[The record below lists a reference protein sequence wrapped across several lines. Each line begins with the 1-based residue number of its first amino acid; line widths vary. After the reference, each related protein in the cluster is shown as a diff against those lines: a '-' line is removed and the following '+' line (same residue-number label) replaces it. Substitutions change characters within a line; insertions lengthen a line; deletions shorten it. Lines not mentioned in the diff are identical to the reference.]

1 MASTPLSFSPTV
13 PLPNGLVAPQLR
25 HLSGAPVRAAICDAN
40 LLEPIAPAD
49 GGRAVAPV
57 RQQLD
62 ARLWCLPGV
71 YCLLWDPGKDPT
83 EVYVGSSNDLV
94 ERLLTHTREDWTH
107 AVLLTG
113 HGMGRS
119 GAEQAEA
126 ALGRVLKAPQPCRR
140 MEPKWEA
147 HPSAWGAD
155 MPWHLFEPLVVLLD
169 LCLRELDI
177 AVRVDPKMAQL

>member
-13 PLPNGLVAPQLR
+13 PLPNGLVAPKLH
-25 HLSGAPVRAAICDAN
+25 HLSGEPVRAAICNAN
-40 LLEPIAPAD
+40 LFEPIAVGP
-49 GGRAVAPV
+49 GRRVRAPV

-62 ARLWCLPGV
+62 PRLWCLPGV
-71 YCLLWDPGKDPT
+71 YCLLWDPGKNPT
-83 EVYVGSSNDLV
+83 EVYVGSSNDLLA
-94 ERLLTHTREDWTH
+94 RLQSHEREDWTH

-119 GAEQAEA
+119 GAEQAER

-140 MEPKWEA
+140 ITPTWEA

-155 MPWHLFEPLVVLLD
+155 MPWHLFAPLVVLLD
-169 LCLRELDI
+169 LCLRELNI
-177 AVRVDPKMAQL
+177 AVSLDPQVARR

>member
-1 MASTPLSFSPTV
+1 MTSTPLSFSPTA
-13 PLPNGLVAPQLR
+13 PLPDGLVAPKLH
-25 HLSGAPVRAAICDAN
+25 HLSGEPVRAAICDAN
-40 LLEPIAPAD
+40 LFEPIALAH
-49 GGRAVAPV
+49 GRQARAPV

-62 ARLWCLPGV
+62 PRLWCLPGV
-71 YCLLWDPGKDPT
+71 YCLLWDPGKDPA

-94 ERLLTHTREDWTH
+94 KRLLSHHKEDWTH

-126 ALGRVLKAPQPCRR
+126 ALGRVLKAPKLCQQITP
-140 MEPKWEA
+140 MWEA
-147 HPSAWGAD
+147 HPSPWGAD
-155 MPWHLFEPLVVLLD
+155 MPWHLFQPLVVLLD

-177 AVRVDPKMAQL
+177 AVSLDPQVARL